1 MVKPMVKLLVKVAG
15 VVQLHLQNQATQ
27 KLGNAFEIVGLLE
40 KQKDKND
47 AQDELL
53 VNVLGAISSMKKVQ
67 M

>member
-1 MVKPMVKLLVKVAG
+1 MVNPLVKVAG
-15 VVQLHLQNQATQ
+15 VVQLHLQSQATQ

-40 KQKDKND
+40 KQEDKND

-53 VNVLGAISSMKKVQ
+53 VNVLGAISSMEKVR